1 MGLVALTL
9 SWVFSSDQC
18 CLDMRSERE
27 SEVGVDA
34 VESEEQQKGLKFC
47 LFLVKMK
54 TFPCRKFLWERF
66 DLGCIEIF

>member
-1 MGLVALTL
+1 MALRL
-9 SWVFSSDQC
+9 RWVFISDQC

-27 SEVGVDA
+27 SEVGVVVVA
-34 VESEEQQKGLKFC
+34 VESGEQQKGLKFC

-54 TFPCRKFLWERF
+54 TFPCRKFLWESF